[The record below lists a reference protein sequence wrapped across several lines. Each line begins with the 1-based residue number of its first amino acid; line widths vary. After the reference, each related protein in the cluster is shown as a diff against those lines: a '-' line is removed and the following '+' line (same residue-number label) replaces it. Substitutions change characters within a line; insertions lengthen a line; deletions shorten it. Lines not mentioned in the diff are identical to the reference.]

1 VCNPV
6 TLAPLACSS
15 SWATGGID
23 EAQPARYDPDMS
35 FQEKVVWITG
45 GGSGIGRA
53 MALEFAERG
62 ANVAVSGRRADR
74 LEAVAE
80 ELRALGKNAIAVE
93 CDVTDE
99 AAVQNA
105 VAVVVEHFG
114 GLDVAVANAGFAVAG
129 KVSKLSAEEWRRQL
143 DVNVVGAALT
153 AKHAAPELAKTKGRL
168 AIIGSV
174 SGTISVAGT
183 GAYSASKYAVR
194 SLAQT
199 LALELHGDGV
209 SVTLVQPGF
218 VKSEIAQVSNE
229 GVHNPNRKDRRPS
242 RLMWETADAARVIVR
257 AIHRRKREF
266 TFTLHGKLA
275 AFLGTH
281 MPGLVHF
288 ALSRSGKTYKR

>member
-1 VCNPV
+1 M
-6 TLAPLACSS
+6 AF
-15 SWATGGID
+15 
-23 EAQPARYDPDMS
+23 R
-35 FQEKVVWITG
+35 EKVVWITG

-53 MALEFAERG
+53 MALEFADRG
-62 ANVAVSGRRADR
+62 AHVAVSGRRLDR
-74 LEAVAE
+74 IEAVAD
-80 ELRALGKNAIAVE
+80 ELRERGTSALAVA

-99 AAVQNA
+99 EAVEQA
-105 VAVVVEHFG
+105 VTAVVEHFG
-114 GLDVAVANAGFAVAG
+114 SLDVAVANAGFAVAG
-129 KVSKLSAEEWRRQL
+129 RVSKLSAEDWRRQL

-153 AKHAAPELAKTKGRL
+153 AKYASPELVKTKGRL

-174 SGTISVAGT
+174 AGTISVAGT

-242 RLMWETADAARVIVR
+242 RLMWETEDAARVIVR

-266 TFTLHGKLA
+266 TFTAHGKLA

-281 MPGLVHF
+281 LSGLVHL
-288 ALSRSGKTYKR
+288 ALTRTGRSYDR